1 MARIALSKSAQ
12 QRERQNL
19 QMYQRFLPSLD
30 LKRRQLMGEQTRA
43 QEALSQAQIQ
53 VASLMSDIAGNIPM
67 LANQGIDLEALVGI
81 DSVQLGEENVVGVR
95 LPVLEKV
102 NTRVRDYSLMAKPHW
117 VDAVSDRLVQF
128 LELKIQIQAHVERV
142 CLLDHA
148 IRRTTQ
154 RVNLFD
160 KVLIPGARRHIKR
173 IQIFLADTERA
184 AVVRS
189 KIAKR
194 RNAQMADQLGTAEG
208 AL

>member
-117 VDAVSDRLVQF
+117 VDAVADRLVQF

-142 CLLDHA
+142 RLLDHA

-208 AL
+208 EL

>member
-81 DSVQLGEENVVGVR
+81 DSVQLGEENVLGVR

-102 NTRVRDYSLMAKPHW
+102 NTKVRDYSLMAKPHW
-117 VDAVSDRLVQF
+117 VDAVADRLVQF

-142 CLLDHA
+142 RLLDHA

-160 KVLIPGARRHIKR
+160 KVLIPGARRHIQR

>member
-81 DSVQLGEENVVGVR
+81 DSVQLGEENVLGVR

-117 VDAVSDRLVQF
+117 VDAVADRLVQF
-128 LELKIQIQAHVERV
+128 LELKIQIQVHVERV
-142 CLLDHA
+142 RLLDHA
-148 IRRTTQ
+148 IRRTSQ

-194 RNAQMADQLGTAEG
+194 RNPQMADQVGTAEG

>member
-53 VASLMSDIAGNIPM
+53 VASLMSDMAGNIPM

-117 VDAVSDRLVQF
+117 VDAVADRLVQF

-142 CLLDHA
+142 RLLDHA

-194 RNAQMADQLGTAEG
+194 RNAQMADPLGTPEG

>member
-81 DSVQLGEENVVGVR
+81 DSVQLGEENVLGVR

-117 VDAVSDRLVQF
+117 VDAVADRLVQF

-142 CLLDHA
+142 RLLDHA

-208 AL
+208 EL

>member
-53 VASLMSDIAGNIPM
+53 VASLMSDMAGNIPM

-81 DSVQLGEENVVGVR
+81 DSVQLGEENVLGVR

-117 VDAVSDRLVQF
+117 VDAVADRLVQF

-142 CLLDHA
+142 RLLDHA

-160 KVLIPGARRHIKR
+160 KVLIPGARRHIQR

>member
-53 VASLMSDIAGNIPM
+53 VASLMSDMAGNIPM

-117 VDAVSDRLVQF
+117 VDAVADRLVQF

-142 CLLDHA
+142 RLLDHA

>member
-117 VDAVSDRLVQF
+117 VDAVADRLVQF

-142 CLLDHA
+142 RLLDHA

>member
-53 VASLMSDIAGNIPM
+53 VASLMSDMAGNIPM

-81 DSVQLGEENVVGVR
+81 DSVQLGEENVLGVR

-117 VDAVSDRLVQF
+117 VDAVADRLVQF
-128 LELKIQIQAHVERV
+128 LELKIQIQVHVERV
-142 CLLDHA
+142 RLLDHA

-160 KVLIPGARRHIKR
+160 KVLIPGARRHIQR